1 MKEEKKKK
9 LLIITQILL
18 NSVINIS
25 METAYSMV
33 NKVAGHT
40 TVVLF
45 FFKFAFSKNIL
56 LIMSLCS

>member
-18 NSVINIS
+18 NSVIKIS

-33 NKVAGHT
+33 G
-40 TVVLF
+40 
-45 FFKFAFSKNIL
+45 
-56 LIMSLCS
+56 